1 MNKLRMLVSAFII
14 ALLACFNSVS
24 AQTMQFD
31 LHADFDDVVVWCLNK
46 ELSGSW
52 TYHMTFHVNKKTGE
66 VDRLHWNI
74 KHCDLEDN
82 EGNKYHV
89 MDSGN
94 DNLGA
99 WWDFFNNINYYNV
112 YPVDTGLE
120 FDEADG
126 WLDPYWP
133 AVMPQE
139 GSVVNTYKFIGNGE
153 VVTMSVVRQ
162 LHIHAN
168 GEITADVVRN
178 VYDCN

>member
-1 MNKLRMLVSAFII
+1 MKTLKMLVSVFII

-24 AQTMQFD
+24 AQTKQFD
-31 LHADFDDVVVWCLNK
+31 IHAELDHVVVWCLNK

-99 WWDFFNNINYYNV
+99 WWDFFNNIKLFNEGNGSV
-112 YPVDTGLE
+112 WDVE
-120 FDEADG
+120 DG

-133 AVMPQE
+133 TVMPQE
-139 GSVVNTYKFIGNGE
+139 GSVVNMYKFIGNGE
-153 VVTMSVVRQ
+153 VVKLFVVTQ
-162 LHIHAN
+162 LHINAN
-168 GEITADVVRN
+168 GEITADVARDIAN
-178 VYDCN
+178 CN